1 MIYICAG
8 MPRSG
13 STWLF
18 NVVRVLLKHGGAPDV
33 AGGYVAQTDELLTHA
48 TSIIKLHP
56 FHFGLASKAD
66 VILTSHRDLRD
77 IAASMQRHYQK
88 KYSAADMN
96 DWVKDQVKWVQYA
109 AYDLHYENM
118 LTDKLTEVKKIAAV
132 LKFSPQILAQLDYD
146 TILDEIDGAKF
157 KKKFAKDVAY
167 DAENL
172 LHEGHITDGR
182 HGSWDNVVPTDYVA
196 SIEKEFRGWMTGR
209 GYLPTTTSTAR

>member
-18 NVVRVLLKHGGAPDV
+18 NAVRVLLKHGGAPDL
-33 AGGYVAQTDELLTHA
+33 AGGYVGQMDELLTHG
-48 TSIIKLHP
+48 TSIVKLHP
-56 FHFGLASKAD
+56 FHPGLAAKAD
-66 VILTSHRDLRD
+66 VVLTSHRDLRD

-96 DWVKDQVKWVQYA
+96 DWVKDQVKWTQYA

-118 LTDKLTEVKKIAAV
+118 LTDKLTEVRKIAAV
-132 LKFSPQILAQLDYD
+132 LKFSPQTLAKLSYD
-146 TILDEIDGAKF
+146 AILDEIDGAKF

-167 DAENL
+167 DAENR

-196 SIEKEFRGWMTGR
+196 SIEKEFRGWMSSR
-209 GYLPTTTSTAR
+209 GYLAAAR